1 MKKRDLKN
9 RITEAFKAESPDLSA
24 RILASCSK
32 EPQLPASAF
41 EMQLV
46 ESPMKRPNYNVIF
59 KRVVACAICLVLFI
73 SGLSIG
79 LLIPNGD
86 NNIVHSDVETF
97 VYLDVNP
104 SIELR
109 MDDKNNVVECLA
121 GNEDAE
127 AILLGLKLEGVD
139 MNTALT
145 AIVGAMYVNGYLIEN
160 SNSILISVDAKDDET
175 TESLL
180 ADITNKINTVFEKNS
195 LECSIIAQSV
205 DVDDEL
211 EQRALKSGV
220 SVGKMHLVDKMVG
233 KMDEFNSEDASEL
246 VDMSIKELNLIYST
260 RPNKGEE
267 DDPFGKDVSSGEV
280 SGFVNQKDALTLLLT
295 AIEVNQNCIEWYR
308 VQAKPQHQNG
318 NRQMVYNVSIRL
330 KDDTVTYEFEVDC
343 QTGEVVKIDTNM
355 PNINFSDGHG
365 GASQIE
371 TTPNSP
377 EQNAPS
383 HDKKQDERQD
393 NTEGSLGD
401 SSQENQNDIALG
413 DNFGKED
420 SNDYSKTEKS
430 D

>member
-41 EMQLV
+41 EMQLD
-46 ESPMKRPNYNVIF
+46 ESPMKRLNYNVIF

-86 NNIVHSDVETF
+86 NNIVRSDVETF

-109 MDDKNNVVECLA
+109 MDDENNVVECLA
-121 GNEDAE
+121 GNGDAE

-145 AIVGAMYVNGYLIEN
+145 AIVGAMYVNGYLVEN

-260 RPNKGEE
+260 RPHKGEE
-267 DDPFGKDVSSGEV
+267 DDPFGKDVSSGDV

-318 NRQMVYNVSIRL
+318 NRQMVYKVSIRL
-330 KDDTVTYEFEVDC
+330 KDDTATYEFEVDC
-343 QTGEVVKIDTNM
+343 QTGEVVKIDTDM

-393 NTEGSLGD
+393 DTEGSLGD

-413 DNFGKED
+413 DNLGKED